1 MTWPPYPSRQPS
13 QEPISPCKS
22 KRKIVKRK
30 KKWKNENLA
39 KGTNGTSE
47 NRKWRKTKNEGKKW
61 KEKRGETN
69 IMKKKK
75 LSPPLMP
82 HAATTP
88 HSATSSRC
96 IPKRETAT
104 PSPPPSPRPRETH
117 LDSCHRLLNLPSLA
131 SLLQLNSQVFNL
143 SFPSFHQNLI

>member
-69 IMKKKK
+69 IMKKKNSRRHSC
-75 LSPPLMP
+75 LTLPPRLTLPPVPVAYPNGKRP
-82 HAATTP
+82 HHRRHRRHAHA
-88 HSATSSRC
+88 
-96 IPKRETAT
+96 
-104 PSPPPSPRPRETH
+104 RPI
-117 LDSCHRLLNLPSLA
+117 LILA
-131 SLLQLNSQVFNL
+131 IGCSIC
-143 SFPSFHQNLI
+143 PA